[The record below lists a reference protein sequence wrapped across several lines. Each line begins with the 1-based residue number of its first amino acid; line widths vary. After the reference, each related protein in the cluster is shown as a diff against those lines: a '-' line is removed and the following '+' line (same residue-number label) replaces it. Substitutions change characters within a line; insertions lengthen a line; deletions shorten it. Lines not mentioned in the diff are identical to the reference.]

1 MTRNPFVNAFCAS
14 LYIVIFVSVLQMT
27 EKSGS
32 GEDSFIIPIVMLSLL
47 VLSVATMAFLFFFEP
62 LQLFV
67 DGKRAEAATFFLT
80 TLGTFAGFTLV
91 FGMIALVMMR

>member
-1 MTRNPFVNAFCAS
+1 MTRNPYLNALYAS
-14 LYIVIFVSVLQMT
+14 LYIVTFVTILQMT

-32 GEDSFIIPIVMLSLL
+32 GEDSFVIPIVMLSLL

-67 DGKRAEAATFFLT
+67 DGKRKEAATFFLK
-80 TLGTFAGFTLV
+80 TLGTFAGLTSI
-91 FGMIALVMMR
+91 FGIIALLMM